1 MNDLHLEN
9 AHWAPAQLGRAWDQ
23 AWGAFM
29 LAPGLWLRSGLVY
42 LGVVFAPALVC
53 VFAWLFHGAVAG
65 EYALYDLLYLLP
77 AFAFRVNHTVFVVFR
92 ILNVCSVIAVILW
105 SVIIYR
111 NAARVAAGKKL
122 TWRDFFSCF
131 DILRGCVVG
140 FLCLVCVAIGVQM
153 FIIPGV
159 VVFCFCYFAPMA
171 VFSMA
176 QPSVVGAFAASI
188 RMLRANPAATL
199 LVIVVSYALSAV
211 GGVFTVA
218 MVLTLPLGVLLGT
231 FAFRNS
237 VVGAG

>member
-1 MNDLHLEN
+1 MHLEN
-9 AHWAPAQLGRAWDQ
+9 ARWAPAQLGRAWDQ

-42 LGVVFAPALVC
+42 FGIMFTPALVY
-53 VFAWLFHGAVAG
+53 VFVWVFGQTVAG
-65 EYALYDLLYLLP
+65 EYALFDPLYLLP
-77 AFAFRVNHTVFVVFR
+77 DFAFRVNYAVLVVFR
-92 ILNVCSVIAVILW
+92 ILNVCSAIAVALW

-111 NAARVAAGKKL
+111 NAARVAAGEPL
-122 TWRDFFSCF
+122 TWRDFFICS
-131 DILRGCVVG
+131 DIARGCVVG
-140 FLCLVCVAIGVQM
+140 FLCLVCIVIGAMM

-176 QPSVVGAFAASI
+176 QPTVVGAFAASI
-188 RMLRANPAATL
+188 RMLQANPAATL
-199 LVIVVSYALSAV
+199 LVIAVSYALSAV